1 MLPLQFGLLKYT
13 EYIHSFF
20 YMSYVIFFEINY
32 CLLININYL
41 DFTAPVSVT
50 MLYFDSKELII

>member
-1 MLPLQFGLLKYT
+1 MSNNSIFFMLPLQFGLLKYT

-32 CLLININYL
+32 CLLININ
-41 DFTAPVSVT
+41 
-50 MLYFDSKELII
+50 